1 MMKLNTLNLLNN
13 NLKEH
18 KSFELWDSKSMFAK
32 FDYDEELKRYQCNC
46 GYLTLPGVVQIS
58 KDETDE
64 RYIVWI

>member
-18 KSFELWDSKSMFAK
+18 KSFELWDRTGIFNR
-32 FDYDEELKRYQCNC
+32 FDYDEELKRYQSDF
-46 GYLTLPGVVQIS
+46 GYLTMQGVVEIS
-58 KDETDE
+58 KDEEDE